1 MTDLPIKDLQALRSQ
16 YVNQREDVK
25 KSAELEERDLS
36 DTDVAEMERL
46 ASEIRKV
53 DVNHKVKREDAKIA
67 ESAVLAGEAS
77 RGEQRELARMN
88 SKFSVARGLQALYR
102 GKPLTGI
109 EAEFTEEA
117 VKEARHAGISL
128 QGRLSI
134 PGKALEMRDGTAGDF
149 QAAAGNGSSFVPTA
163 VANPI
168 SALYA
173 PTTLEQAGALV
184 LNGLTGNLDIP
195 KTTTKPTISA
205 VNEAAAPAADSGHV
219 VGEVN
224 LSPTRYS
231 AYTLATEQLM
241 LQGGPAVENLIV
253 RELADS
259 MAAKI
264 ESAAFAAILAAVN
277 TAGDATENAVA
288 PSVLQQLEEDA
299 LAAGVSQA
307 NMRVLL
313 NPGAYGTLV
322 ALADVATITTMIDR
336 PTNTIMG
343 YPMSVAANMADGNGG
358 GGTALVG
365 DFSRGAVIGYF
376 GGVDFVVNPYTLD
389 TSHQVRIS
397 IHRYA
402 DFDALQ
408 SGALHARFDATA

>member
-1 MTDLPIKDLQALRSQ
+1 MTDLPIKDLQALRQQ
-16 YVNQREDVK
+16 YVDQREDVK
-25 KSAELEERDLS
+25 KSAELEERDLT

-53 DVNHKVKREDAKIA
+53 DLKLKVKREDAKIA
-67 ESAVLAGEAS
+67 ESAVLAGETS
-77 RGEQRELARMN
+77 RSEQRELARMN
-88 SKFSVARGLQALYR
+88 SKFSVARGLQSLVR
-102 GKPLTGI
+102 GKPLSGI

-117 VKEARHAGISL
+117 VKEARQAGISL

-134 PGKALEMRDGTAGDF
+134 PSKALEMRAGTAGDF
-149 QAAAGNGSSFVPTA
+149 QAGSGTGSQFVPTA
-163 VANPI
+163 VGNPI

-173 PTTLEQAGALV
+173 PTVLEQAGTLV
-184 LNGLTGNLDIP
+184 LSGLTGNLDIP

-205 VNEAAAPAADSGHV
+205 VAEAAAPGADSGHEM
-219 VGEVN
+219 GEIS

-241 LQGGPAVENLIV
+241 LQGGPAVENFII
-253 RELADS
+253 RQLADS

-264 ESAAFAAILAAVN
+264 ESAAFDAILSAVN
-277 TAGDATENAVA
+277 TAGDATESTISAA
-288 PSVLQQLEEDA
+288 TLQQLEEDA
-299 LAAGVSQA
+299 LADGVAQA
-307 NMRVLL
+307 NIRVLV

-322 ALADVATITTMIDR
+322 AVADVAAITTLIDR
-336 PTNTIMG
+336 PTNTLMG
-343 YPMSVAANMADGNGG
+343 YPMSVAANMADGAGG

-376 GGVDFVVNPYTLD
+376 GGVDFVINPYSLD
-389 TSHQVRIS
+389 TSHQVRVS

-408 SGALHARFDATA
+408 AGALHARYDATA

>member
-1 MTDLPIKDLQALRSQ
+1 MTDLPIKDLQALRAQ
-16 YVNQREDVK
+16 YVEQREDVK
-25 KSAELEERDLS
+25 KAAELEERDLT

-53 DVNHKVKREDAKIA
+53 DRTLKVKREDAKIA

-77 RGEQRELARMN
+77 RSEQRELARMN

-102 GKPLTGI
+102 NKPLTGI

-117 VKEARHAGISL
+117 VKEARQAGISL

-134 PGKALEMRDGTAGDF
+134 PGKALEMRAGTAGDF
-149 QAAAGNGSSFVPTA
+149 EAGSGVGSQFVATN
-163 VANPI
+163 VASPI

-173 PTTLEQAGALV
+173 PTVLEQAGALV

-195 KTTTKPTISA
+195 KTTVKPTISA
-205 VNEAAAPAADSGHV
+205 VNEAAAPVADSGHT

-224 LSPTRYS
+224 LSPSRYS

-264 ESAAFAAILAAVN
+264 EAAAFTAILTAVN
-277 TAGDATENAVA
+277 SAGDATEAAVSA
-288 PSVLQQLEEDA
+288 TVLQTLEEDC
-299 LAAGVSQA
+299 LAAGVAQGNIA
-307 NMRVLL
+307 IMM
-313 NPGAYGTLV
+313 NPVAYGSAV
-322 ALADVATITTMIDR
+322 ALADVAAISALYDR
-336 PTNTIMG
+336 PTRQFIG
-343 YPMSVAANMADGNGG
+343 YPSYVAANMADGAGG
-358 GGTALVG
+358 GGTILMG

-408 SGALHARFDATA
+408 AGALHARYDATA

>member
-1 MTDLPIKDLQALRSQ
+1 MTDLPIKDLQALRQQ
-16 YVNQREDVK
+16 YVEQREDVK
-25 KSAELEERDLS
+25 KAAELEERDLS

-53 DVNHKVKREDAKIA
+53 DVQLKVKREDAKIA
-67 ESAVLAGEAS
+67 ESAILAGEAS
-77 RGEQRELARMN
+77 RSEQRELSRMN

-102 GKPLTGI
+102 GKPLHGV

-117 VKEARHAGISL
+117 VREARQAGVSL

-134 PGKALEMRDGTAGDF
+134 PAKALELRAGTAGDF
-149 QAAAGNGSSFVPTA
+149 EAGSGVGSQFVATN

-173 PTTLEQAGALV
+173 PTVLEQAGALV
-184 LNGLTGNLDIP
+184 LNGLTGNVDIP
-195 KTTTKPTISA
+195 KTTVKPTISSVA
-205 VNEAAAPAADSGHV
+205 EAAAPAADSGHT
-219 VGEVN
+219 VGEVS
-224 LSPTRYS
+224 LSPSRYS
-231 AYTLATEQLM
+231 AFTLATEQLM
-241 LQGGPAVENLIV
+241 IQGGPAVENLIV

-259 MAAKI
+259 MAATI
-264 ESAAFAAILAAVN
+264 EAAAYSAILTAVN
-277 TAGDATENAVA
+277 TAGDAVETALSA
-288 PSVLQQLEEDA
+288 SVVSDLQSDA
-299 LAAGVSQA
+299 LADGVNMA
-307 NMRVLL
+307 NMRVIM
-313 NPGAYGTLV
+313 NAGAFSTLG
-322 ALADVATITTMIDR
+322 ALADVAAVTPLIDR

-343 YPMSVAANMADGNGG
+343 LPMFIGANMADGAGG
-358 GGTALVG
+358 GGTFLIG

-408 SGALHARFDATA
+408 TGALHARYDATA